1 MNSQRKTVIFDMDG
15 VIFDTEN
22 LWMDGWKHAGAAFGV
37 ENAGEIFKKVIG
49 TTSIKTKEIALEN
62 FGDDFP
68 YDDFLKIASD
78 YFWGYQEKYGMGEPT
93 DEMMDAMKVDM
104 DKYEYDRIIA
114 FGSGTIVDICKVL
127 SCEIPDKAADLY
139 TGKVEAKR
147 IKELVLVP
155 TTCGTGSEV
164 TNVAVASIPSMDL
177 KKGIATE
184 ETYADCAVLIP
195 ESLAGLPDKVFAT
208 SSVDALIHAVESFLS
223 PKASPFTDLFGAK
236 AIEMIMNGYAKIIER
251 GGNTKENRADL
262 LKDFAIASNYA
273 GIAFGN
279 AGCGAVHALS
289 YAHGGAFHIPHG
301 EANFICF
308 TEVFKMYMRKQPTGK
323 IEVLNKMLAD
333 VMGCDLANVYD
344 ELDAFLGKILD
355 KKPLKEYGMTE
366 DQVAPFAKSTV
377 DNQQRLLGNNYVPL
391 TEEEIAEIFQNLY

>member
-1 MNSQRKTVIFDMDG
+1 MQALRVVPAINY
-15 VIFDTEN
+15 FDTFKEFN
-22 LWMDGWKHAGAAFGV
+22 DEFKLGKGDILVTNQWMYDPYVKPLG
-37 ENAGEIFKKVIG
+37 IDIPVI
-49 TTSIKTKEIALEN
+49 
-62 FGDDFP
+62 
-68 YDDFLKIASD
+68 
-78 YFWGYQEKYGMGEPT
+78 YQEKYGAGEPT
-93 DEMMDAMKVDM
+93 DEMMDAMKKDM
-104 DKYEYDRIIA
+104 DQYEFDRIIA
-114 FGSGTIVDICKVL
+114 FGGGTIVDICKVL
-127 SCEIPDKAADLY
+127 ACEIPDKAADLY
-139 TGKVEAKR
+139 TGKVAPKR
-147 IKELVLVP
+147 IKKLVLVP

-164 TNVAVASIPSMDL
+164 TNVAVASIPSLNL
-177 KKGIATE
+177 KKGIADE
-184 ETYADCAVLIP
+184 QTYADVAVLIP
-195 ESLAGLPDKVFAT
+195 ESLQGLPDKVFAT

-223 PKASPFTDLFGAK
+223 PKASPFTEMYSLK
-236 AIEMIMNGYAKIIER
+236 AIEMIMAGYKTIIER

-262 LKDFAIASNYA
+262 LKDFCLASNYA

-308 TEVFKMYMRKQPTGK
+308 TEVFKMYMRKQPVGK
-323 IEVLNKMLAD
+323 IQIANKLFAD
-333 VMGCDLANVYD
+333 VLGCAEADVYP
-344 ELDAFLGKILD
+344 ELDKFLGKILE

>member
-1 MNSQRKTVIFDMDG
+1 MQALRVVPKIFY
-15 VIFDTEN
+15 FDTFKEFN
-22 LWMDGWKHAGAAFGV
+22 EEFKLGKGDILVTNAWMYDPYVAPLGIDV
-37 ENAGEIFKKVIG
+37 PVI
-49 TTSIKTKEIALEN
+49 
-62 FGDDFP
+62 
-68 YDDFLKIASD
+68 
-78 YFWGYQEKYGMGEPT
+78 YQEKYGMGEPT

-114 FGSGTIVDICKVL
+114 FGGGTIVDICKVL
-127 SCEIPDKAADLY
+127 ACEIPDKAADLY

-164 TNVAVASIPSMDL
+164 TNVAVASIPSMNL

-184 ETYADCAVLIP
+184 ETYADAAVLIP

-223 PKASPFTDLFGAK
+223 PKASDFTDLFGAK
-236 AIEMIMNGYAKIIER
+236 AIEMIMKGYAKIIER

-333 VMGCDLANVYD
+333 VMGCDTANVYE

>member
-1 MNSQRKTVIFDMDG
+1 MQALRVVPAINY
-15 VIFDTEN
+15 FDTFKEFN
-22 LWMDGWKHAGAAFGV
+22 DEFKLGKGDILVTNQWMYDPYVKPLG
-37 ENAGEIFKKVIG
+37 IDIPVI
-49 TTSIKTKEIALEN
+49 
-62 FGDDFP
+62 
-68 YDDFLKIASD
+68 
-78 YFWGYQEKYGMGEPT
+78 YQEKYGAGEPT
-93 DEMMDAMKVDM
+93 DELMDALQKDM
-104 DKYEYDRIIA
+104 DQYEFDRIIA
-114 FGSGTIVDICKVL
+114 FGGGTIVDICKVL
-127 SCEIPDKAADLY
+127 ACEIPDKAADLY
-139 TGKVEAKR
+139 TGKVAPKR
-147 IKELVLVP
+147 IKKLVLVP

-164 TNVAVASIPSMDL
+164 TNVAVASIPSLNL
-177 KKGIATE
+177 KKGIADE
-184 ETYADCAVLIP
+184 QTYADVAVLIP
-195 ESLAGLPDKVFAT
+195 ESLQGLPDKVFAT

-223 PKASPFTDLFGAK
+223 PKASPFTEMYSLK
-236 AIEMIMNGYAKIIER
+236 AIEMIMAGYKTIIER

-262 LKDFAIASNYA
+262 LKDFCLASNYA

-308 TEVFKMYMRKQPTGK
+308 TEVFKMYMRKQPVGK
-323 IEVLNKMLAD
+323 IQVANKLFAD
-333 VMGCDLANVYD
+333 VLGCAEADVYP
-344 ELDAFLGKILD
+344 ELDKFLGKILE

>member
-1 MNSQRKTVIFDMDG
+1 MQALRVVPKIYY
-15 VIFDTEN
+15 FDTFKEFN
-22 LWMDGWKHAGAAFGV
+22 EEFKLGKGDILVTNEWMYTPYVAPLGID
-37 ENAGEIFKKVIG
+37 IPVI
-49 TTSIKTKEIALEN
+49 
-62 FGDDFP
+62 
-68 YDDFLKIASD
+68 
-78 YFWGYQEKYGMGEPT
+78 YQEKYGAGEPT
-93 DEMMDAMKVDM
+93 DEMMDAMKVEM

-114 FGSGTIVDICKVL
+114 FGGGTIVDICKVL
-127 SCEIPDKAADLY
+127 ACEIPDKAADLY

-147 IKELVLVP
+147 IKELILVP

-164 TNVAVASIPSMDL
+164 TNVAVASIPSLNL

-184 ETYADCAVLIP
+184 ETYADAAVLIP

-236 AIEMIMNGYAKIIER
+236 AIEMIMKGYAKIIER

-333 VMGCDLANVYD
+333 VMGCDTANVYD
-344 ELDAFLGKILD
+344 ELDAFLGKILE

>member
-1 MNSQRKTVIFDMDG
+1 MQALRVVPAIHY
-15 VIFDTEN
+15 FDTFKEFN
-22 LWMDGWKHAGAAFGV
+22 EEFKLGKGDILVTNQWMYDPYVKPLG
-37 ENAGEIFKKVIG
+37 IDIPVI
-49 TTSIKTKEIALEN
+49 
-62 FGDDFP
+62 
-68 YDDFLKIASD
+68 
-78 YFWGYQEKYGMGEPT
+78 YQEKYGAGEPT
-93 DEMMDAMKVDM
+93 DEMMDAMKVEM
-104 DKYEYDRIIA
+104 DQYEYDRIIA
-114 FGSGTIVDICKVL
+114 FGGGTIVDICKVL
-127 SCEIPDKAADLY
+127 ACEIPDKAADLY
-139 TGKVEAKR
+139 TGKIEAKR

-164 TNVAVASIPSMDL
+164 TNVAVASIPSLNL

-184 ETYADCAVLIP
+184 ETYADHAVLIP

-223 PKASPFTDLFGAK
+223 PKASPFTEMYSLK
-236 AIEMIMNGYAKIIER
+236 AIEMIMEGYKKIIER
-251 GGNTKENRADL
+251 GGNSKENRADL
-262 LKDFAIASNYA
+262 LKDFALASNYA

-308 TEVFKMYMRKQPTGK
+308 TEVFKMYMRKQPVGK
-323 IEVLNKMLAD
+323 IQEANKIF
-333 VMGCDLANVYD
+333 ANVLGCAESDVYPALD
-344 ELDAFLGKILD
+344 EFLGKLIEL
-355 KKPLKEYGMTE
+355 KPLREYGMTE
-366 DQVAPFAKSTV
+366 DQVAAFAKSTI

>member
-1 MNSQRKTVIFDMDG
+1 MQALRVVPAINY
-15 VIFDTEN
+15 FDTFKEFN
-22 LWMDGWKHAGAAFGV
+22 DEFKLGKGDILVTNQWMYDPYVKPLG
-37 ENAGEIFKKVIG
+37 IDIPVI
-49 TTSIKTKEIALEN
+49 
-62 FGDDFP
+62 
-68 YDDFLKIASD
+68 
-78 YFWGYQEKYGMGEPT
+78 YQEKYGAGEPT
-93 DEMMDAMKVDM
+93 DEMMDAMKKDM
-104 DKYEYDRIIA
+104 DQYEFDRIIA
-114 FGSGTIVDICKVL
+114 FGGGTIVDICKVL
-127 SCEIPDKAADLY
+127 ACEIPDKAADLY
-139 TGKVEAKR
+139 TGKVAPKR
-147 IKELVLVP
+147 IKKLVLIP

-164 TNVAVASIPSMDL
+164 TNVAVASIPSLNL
-177 KKGIATE
+177 KKGIADE
-184 ETYADCAVLIP
+184 QTYADVAVLIP
-195 ESLAGLPDKVFAT
+195 ESLQGLPDKVFAT

-223 PKASPFTDLFGAK
+223 PKASPFTEMYSLK
-236 AIEMIMNGYAKIIER
+236 AIEMIMAGYKKIIER

-262 LKDFAIASNYA
+262 LKDFCLASNYA

-308 TEVFKMYMRKQPTGK
+308 TEVFKMYMRKQPVGK
-323 IEVLNKMLAD
+323 IQIANKLFAD
-333 VMGCDLANVYD
+333 VLGCAEADVYP
-344 ELDAFLGKILD
+344 ELDKFLGKILE